1 MDTERPAF
9 ARRRAR
15 TVSGPDLA
23 RRAAAG
29 RRARTVCGSLLVL
42 ALAQGGCAS
51 PSLRPEL
58 GKVRALAKV
67 ERLPPLPAGEAEIG
81 ASDDPAA
88 LLAEPLD
95 ADAAVRLALLNNR
108 ELRARLRELGIQRGQ
123 LLQAGLVGNPAFEAE
138 ILPERNTRLEL
149 RVEYDVM
156 TLVMAPL
163 RKRAAEHELWAARY
177 EAAAAVVQLG
187 YEVRA
192 QFYALQAAAQRLAV
206 AQRSLEAL
214 AAARDAGLALLEAG
228 NVPPLE
234 ASLQISAYER
244 ARIVVAKLELEL
256 LERREQL
263 QRLLGLF
270 GRATEWALG
279 GRLEPVPDELA
290 EMEHVERRALEANLD
305 LRAAEQRLEALARQ
319 TGIARTEGW
328 LPHLDA
334 DVHALYGDPERA
346 TEPRVRW
353 GGGVGVSLPIFDR
366 NQGTLR
372 AREAEFDSALERY
385 QGLALELRSAAREAR
400 NRLASAHARARQYQ
414 RVIVPA
420 QSRVMEHTLLQYNAM
435 QLGVFQL
442 LEARRA
448 QLEVELDYAE
458 TLREYWSAAA
468 ELEALLSGRRVTS
481 AASARTQGMS
491 AAGAEGGG
499 H

>member
-1 MDTERPAF
+1 MRIDRNPTWHVRGGWIAGL
-9 ARRRAR
+9 
-15 TVSGPDLA
+15 TL
-23 RRAAAG
+23 AAA
-29 RRARTVCGSLLVL
+29 
-42 ALAQGGCAS
+42 CAS
-51 PSLRPEL
+51 SSLRPEL
-58 GKVRALAKV
+58 HKVRTLAKV
-67 ERLPPLPAGEAEIG
+67 ERLPPLPPGNAEIG
-81 ASDDPAA
+81 ASDDPAGI
-88 LLAEPLD
+88 LDKPLD

-108 ELRARLRELGIQRGQ
+108 ELRARLRELGVQYGQ
-123 LLQAGLVGNPAFEAE
+123 LVQAGLIGNPAFEAE
-138 ILPERNTRLEL
+138 ISPERNTRLEL

-156 TLVMAPL
+156 SLVMAPL
-163 RKRAAEHELWAARY
+163 RKRAAEHELQAARL
-177 EAAAAVVQLG
+177 EAAGAVVQLG
-187 YEVRA
+187 YEVRTH
-192 QFYALQAAAQRLAV
+192 FYGLQAAAQRLQV

-214 AAARDAGLALLEAG
+214 AAARDAALALLEAG

-270 GRATEWALG
+270 GKATEWTLG
-279 GRLEPVPDELA
+279 GQLQPVPDEL
-290 EMEHVERRALEANLD
+290 EPVENVERRALEANLD
-305 LRAAEQRLEALARQ
+305 LRASEQRLEALARQ

-346 TEPRVRW
+346 SEPRVRW
-353 GGGVGVSLPIFDR
+353 GGGVGLELPLFDH

-372 AREAEFDSALERY
+372 AREAEFDSGLERY
-385 QGLALELRSAAREAR
+385 QGLALELRSAAREAS

-420 QSRVMEHTLLQYNAM
+420 QSRVMEHMLLQYNAM

-468 ELEALLSGRRVTS
+468 ELSALLSGRRVTDG
-481 AASARTQGMS
+481 APARTQTMS
-491 AAGAEGGG
+491 AAGAEQGG